1 VCGRFTLTTPGELIA
16 EAFGLEAAPALEP
29 RYNIAPTQ
37 PIAVV
42 RQDPD
47 GRTLSFLRWGL
58 VPAFSAEAR
67 GRNLLFNARAETL
80 ATRPAFRSAYERRR
94 CLIPADGFYEW
105 QTVPGE
111 RQRRPHL
118 IRAVGGPP
126 FGFAGLWEPPHPA
139 DPESPGTCTIVTTD
153 ANVLLRPVHD
163 RMPVIIPPEGY
174 GAWLDVGNRRAADLL
189 RPSADAGL
197 TIVRVG
203 PVVNRATND
212 TPECLIPV

>member
-1 VCGRFTLTTPGELIA
+1 MCGRFTLTTPGELIA
-16 EAFGLEAAPALEP
+16 EAFGLEDAPALEP

-42 RQDPD
+42 REDPD

-80 ATRPAFRSAYERRR
+80 GTRPAFRSAYERRR

-118 IRAVGGPP
+118 IRGVGGRP
-126 FGFAGLWEPPHPA
+126 FGFAGLWEPPHPE
-139 DPESPGTCTIVTTD
+139 DPGSPGTCTIVTTE
-153 ANVLLRPVHD
+153 ANLLLRPVHD
-163 RMPVIIPPEGY
+163 RMPVIVPPESY
-174 GAWLDVGNRRAADLL
+174 GAWLDVGNRRAGDLL
-189 RPSADAGL
+189 RPSPDVGL
-197 TIVRVG
+197 TIVQVG
-203 PVVNRATND
+203 PLVNRATND